1 MRIRHLAPIVVAATQ
16 GWRDELPDRFRD
28 AAEAG
33 IPVADLFEATLQVFL
48 FAGYPRTIGA
58 FEALHEALP
67 DAAAA
72 PGVPPVEPDRVDFA
86 ERGRETFA
94 KVYGDHTERV
104 IAKLEGLHPD
114 FARYVLHDAYGQVL
128 GRPFLP
134 LREREL
140 LAVAML
146 AALDLAPQLRSHMQG
161 AREAGASEA
170 EIEAALEAGRD
181 GLVVRRGSKS
191 T

>member
-1 MRIRHLAPIVVAATQ
+1 MRIRHLAPIVVAATH
-16 GWRDELPDRFRD
+16 GWRDRLPGRYR
-28 AAEAG
+28 AAADAG
-33 IPVADLFEATLQVFL
+33 IPVADLLEATLQVFL

-58 FEALHEALP
+58 FEALHEAFP
-67 DAAAA
+67 GAVGEA
-72 PGVPPVEPDRVDFA
+72 PLEADREDFA
-86 ERGRETFA
+86 ERGRETFE
-94 KVYGDHTERV
+94 KVYAEHTERV
-104 IAKLEGLHPD
+104 VAKLEGLHPD

-146 AALDLAPQLRSHMQG
+146 AALDLAPQLRSHLNG
-161 AREAGASEA
+161 ARAAGASEE

-181 GLVVRRGSKS
+181 GIAVRRSS
-191 T
+191 D